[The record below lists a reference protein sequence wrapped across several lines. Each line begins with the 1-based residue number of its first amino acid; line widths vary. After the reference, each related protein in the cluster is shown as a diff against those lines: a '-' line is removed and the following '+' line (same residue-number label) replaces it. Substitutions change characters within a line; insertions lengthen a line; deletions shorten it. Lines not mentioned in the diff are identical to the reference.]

1 MRFGT
6 TSLMLLSAAVLGTA
20 VVAEVRYGAMD
31 ALAMAFGDR
40 THATGARLL
49 PADVRSP
56 LGEVPALA
64 SLASMEATRERPLFF
79 PERRY
84 PEPVVQKAPLLPTKS
99 AKGPAGVLKATLGP
113 TKLSAIVIVNDERVA
128 LIQEGGVAKSRQ
140 MRIGDVINDW
150 KLTEIR
156 TDSVLF
162 TGGDKSEEL
171 KLRSFDPEIAP
182 VPQTRR
188 TGARRAAPG
197 RNSRSKSQVRPRPR
211 TRAQSSAQARSDA
224 GEAILR
230 ASSGAANPTPRT
242 NNRARSRPKAGSDR
256 DRTKPPREGDCGLS
270 RC

>member
-1 MRFGT
+1 M
-6 TSLMLLSAAVLGTA
+6 
-20 VVAEVRYGAMD
+20 
-31 ALAMAFGDR
+31 
-40 THATGARLL
+40 
-49 PADVRSP
+49 
-56 LGEVPALA
+56 
-64 SLASMEATRERPLFF
+64 
-79 PERRY
+79 
-84 PEPVVQKAPLLPTKS
+84 
-99 AKGPAGVLKATLGP
+99 
-113 TKLSAIVIVNDERVA
+113 
-128 LIQEGGVAKSRQ
+128 AKSRQ

-188 TGARRAAPG
+188 TGARRAVPG